1 MVQGRLRQGRVSHL
15 AQIAQRQIGIALAQ
29 VAKDCQGVRKRVA
42 QTPLFELIDQR
53 KLMLGG
59 TRTSGLIGQFGI
71 HATVYVVLNQF
82 DRARFLDLGN
92 AALGANQL

>member
-15 AQIAQRQIGIALAQ
+15 PQITQRQIGIRSRRSQKTAS
-29 VAKDCQGVRKRVA
+29 VRKRVA

>member
-1 MVQGRLRQGRVSHL
+1 MVEGRLRQGRVGHL
-15 AQIAQRQIGIALAQ
+15 PQVAQRQIGIALAQ
-29 VAKDCQGVRKRVA
+29 VAKDRQGVRKRVT

-59 TRTSGLIGQFGI
+59 TCTSGLIGQLGI

-82 DRARFLDLGN
+82 DRARVLDLGN
-92 AALGANQL
+92 AALGSDQL

>member
-15 AQIAQRQIGIALAQ
+15 PQITQRQIGIALAQ

-92 AALGANQL
+92 AALGADQL

>member
-29 VAKDCQGVRKRVA
+29 VAKDCQGA

-82 DRARFLDLGN
+82 DRARLLNLGN
-92 AALGANQL
+92 AALGTNQL